1 VKVEPVQAAPE
12 EPKAEP
18 VTRVVERVQIVSGE
32 SGVDEVKKET
42 IIQQDVVR
50 EEAPVVVQPA
60 QVVEPPEQE
69 VEQVVQEPAPVLQEP
84 QPVVQETPAQKIEQS
99 PKKKSWWNPF
109 SSEGKKEKKPVE
121 KKPVEKKP
129 WKPLNFE
136 NFGKKQ

>member
-1 VKVEPVQAAPE
+1 M
-12 EPKAEP
+12 
-18 VTRVVERVQIVSGE
+18 
-32 SGVDEVKKET
+32 
-42 IIQQDVVR
+42 
-50 EEAPVVVQPA
+50 QPA

-69 VEQVVQEPAPVLQEP
+69 VKQVVQEPAPVLQEP

-109 SSEGKKEKKPVE
+109 SPEGKKEKKPVE